1 MDMSVIAEKNKIFE
15 CLSGSHAYGM
25 ALPTSDVDYRGI
37 FVAPPQSVVTPFYPV
52 EQVNGPGDRVLYE
65 VSKFLK
71 LAIDQNPNI
80 MELLWVDEADIIFR
94 TPIYDLLRQYRHR
107 LLSSKVVHTY
117 TGYACSQ
124 LKRIKGHSKWI
135 NNPQPEERPQ
145 QYNYL
150 KPLTLDISP
159 HVPRNDHSIYR
170 LYDKVYAIYPNVGS
184 NICDD
189 NGVLIQNVPKSKGV
203 DPIALAVFAQDDYE
217 RDFNNWKSYWDWKKN
232 RNKKRSE
239 LEEKHGYDTKH
250 GSHLVRLLRMGKEI
264 LRDGVVNVKRPDAK
278 ELLAIRNGSMSYD
291 DLIQH
296 AEEIQAEIYELAKTT
311 QLPKTVDQK
320 FAASLLMEVYEYS
333 WNVNFR

>member
-1 MDMSVIAEKNKIFE
+1 MDMSKIAEKNRIFE

-37 FVAPPQSVVTPFYPV
+37 FVAPPVSVVTPFFPV
-52 EQVNGPGDRVLYE
+52 EQTNGPGDRVLYE

-80 MELLWVDEADIIFR
+80 MELLWVDDSDIIFR
-94 TPIYDLLRQYRHR
+94 TPTYNLLRENRYS

-117 TGYACSQ
+117 TGYAFQQ

-135 NNPQPEERPQ
+135 NNPQPEKPPR
-145 QYNYL
+145 QYDYL
-150 KPLTLDISP
+150 RFLLDVP
-159 HVPRNDHSIYR
+159 HALRGHFSLHR
-170 LYDKVYAIYPNVGS
+170 LYDNVYAVYRNVGS
-184 NICDD
+184 NICDA
-189 NGVLIQNVPKSKGV
+189 NGVLIQNVPMPANEEPV
-203 DPIALAVFAQDDYE
+203 TLAVFAREDYE

-264 LRDGVVNVKRPDAK
+264 LRDGVVNVKRPDAE

-291 DLIQH
+291 EIIQY
-296 AEEIQAEIYELAKTT
+296 ADEVQAEIYELAETT
-311 QLPKTVDQK
+311 QLPKTVSPK
-320 FAASLLMEVYEYS
+320 FAASLLMEVYEYH
-333 WNVNFR
+333 WNVNLR